1 MLLIVHD
8 TETSCRVVASP
19 CLLREQQVGSS
30 NLPTPTTSLSYL
42 FTIYSKHFLMSVLAI
57 GLAAT
62 LGAGTAWTASP
73 SPGRYEVRK
82 GDNLGLIA
90 QRFGVTVGALRT
102 ANGLRTDVLHIGQIL
117 RLKDPFHRSRK
128 DEVQWERPCRR
139 PGEVLRPF
147 GPYKKKG
154 ILMPSTGTDVACAL
168 GTAVSSPAHG
178 IVRHIGHMDGFGTL
192 IIIEHAGGFSTV
204 LSPLDPASVAVKVG
218 DALLRGDHLGRTGPP
233 PDKDTPPYLHLEL
246 RRKDKAIKPDP
257 LLE

>member
-1 MLLIVHD
+1 MLV
-8 TETSCRVVASP
+8 SA
-19 CLLREQQVGSS
+19 
-30 NLPTPTTSLSYL
+30 
-42 FTIYSKHFLMSVLAI
+42 FWF
-57 GLAAT
+57 
-62 LGAGTAWTASP
+62 GTAWAASA

-82 GDNLGLIA
+82 GDYLSLIA
-90 QRFGVTVGALRT
+90 QRFGVTVDELRS
-102 ANGLRTDVLHIGQIL
+102 ANGLKSDVLQIGQKL
-117 RLKDPFHRSRK
+117 RLEKPFHRSRK